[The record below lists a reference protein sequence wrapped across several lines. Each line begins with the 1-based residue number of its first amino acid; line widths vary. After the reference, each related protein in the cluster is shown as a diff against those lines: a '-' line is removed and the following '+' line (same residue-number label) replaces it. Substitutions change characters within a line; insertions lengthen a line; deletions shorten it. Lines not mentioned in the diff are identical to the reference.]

1 MKQLDLSHL
10 RLPTLMATLQRLRS
24 LSVALLSSYLLA
36 SCTILIPDPIENNI
50 APIQRI
56 EQAEI
61 RSLVND
67 ELLNVDT
74 AARPPVIAVYRES
87 FTDQTGARRSDSQFA
102 TFSTAITQAPH
113 AYLIRALKHAGKNKD
128 GFFEVVERVGLDHV
142 TKERQLIRST
152 RESFDEKQKLP
163 PLVFA
168 GLIMEGGVIGY
179 ESNTTSGGAGA
190 RYLGI
195 GTSKAYRRDT
205 VQVSLRTVSVTT
217 GKVLMEVL
225 VSKTILSAS
234 LDNDVFRFVADS
246 TELVEVEGGVVRN
259 ESVNIAL
266 QAAIE
271 TAVLQTIKEGVEYN
285 YWTVRR

>member
-1 MKQLDLSHL
+1 MKLLDLSHS
-10 RLPTLMATLQRLRS
+10 RSPTLTVIQQRLRS
-24 LSVALLSSYLLA
+24 LSVALLSSYLLS
-36 SCTILIPDPIENNI
+36 SCTILIPDPIENTI
-50 APIQRI
+50 PPVQKI

-61 RSLVND
+61 RGLVNED
-67 ELLNVDT
+67 LLNVDPPIRT
-74 AARPPVIAVYRES
+74 PVIAVYRDS
-87 FTDQTGARRSDSQFA
+87 FTDQTGARRSNSQFA

-113 AYLIRALKHAGKNKD
+113 AYLIRALQHAGKNKD
-128 GFFEVVERVGLDHV
+128 GFFSVVERVGLDHV

-266 QAAIE
+266 QACIE
-271 TAVLQTIKEGVEYN
+271 AAVLQTIEEGVSYG

>member
-1 MKQLDLSHL
+1 
-10 RLPTLMATLQRLRS
+10 MATPQRLRS
-24 LSVALLSSYLLA
+24 LSVAFLSSYLLA

-67 ELLNVDT
+67 ELLNVDPASRT
-74 AARPPVIAVYRES
+74 PVIAVYRES
-87 FTDQTGARRSDSQFA
+87 FTDQTGARRSNSQFA

-152 RESFDEKQKLP
+152 RESFDERQKLP

>member
-1 MKQLDLSHL
+1 MKLLDLSHS
-10 RLPTLMATLQRLRS
+10 RSPTLTGIPQRLRS
-24 LSVALLSSYLLA
+24 LSVALLSSYLLS
-36 SCTILIPDPIENNI
+36 SCTILIPDPIENTI
-50 APIQRI
+50 PPVQKI

-61 RSLVND
+61 RGLVNED
-67 ELLNVDT
+67 LLNVDPPIRT
-74 AARPPVIAVYRES
+74 PVIAVYRDS
-87 FTDQTGARRSDSQFA
+87 FTDQTGARRSNSQFA

-113 AYLIRALKHAGKNKD
+113 AYLIRALQHAGKNKD
-128 GFFEVVERVGLDHV
+128 GFFSVVERVGLDHV

-266 QAAIE
+266 QACIE
-271 TAVLQTIKEGVEYN
+271 AAVLQTIEEGVSYG

>member
-1 MKQLDLSHL
+1 MKRLDLSHL
-10 RLPTLMATLQRLRS
+10 RLLTLRGTPRRLQS
-24 LSVALLSSYLLA
+24 LSVALLSSYLLT
-36 SCTILIPDPIENNI
+36 SCTLLIQDPIENNI

-61 RSLVND
+61 RSLVNKD
-67 ELLNVDT
+67 LLSVDPPIR
-74 AARPPVIAVYRES
+74 APVIAVYRES
-87 FTDQTGARRSDSQFA
+87 FTDQTGARRSNSQFA

-113 AYLIRALKHAGKNKD
+113 AYLIRALKHAGKNNE
-128 GFFEVVERVGLDHV
+128 GFFQVVERVGLDHV

-152 RESFDEKQKLP
+152 RESFDEDQKLP

-234 LDNDVFRFVADS
+234 LDNDVFRFVAQD

-271 TAVLQTIKEGVEYN
+271 TAVLQTIKEGIEYK